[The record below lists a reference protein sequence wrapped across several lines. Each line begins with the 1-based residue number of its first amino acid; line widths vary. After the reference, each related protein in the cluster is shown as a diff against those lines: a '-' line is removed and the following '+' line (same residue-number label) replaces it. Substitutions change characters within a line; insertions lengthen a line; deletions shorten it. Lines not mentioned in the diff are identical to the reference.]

1 MGNMTFIPDV
11 KRPGREADHSP
22 PSGAELK
29 NAWSNTSTPPV
40 RLRGVVLSQAQ
51 GKLYILHGRIVTE
64 PATCLRSCIH
74 NRSAGLCCRNLH
86 RVACTI

>member
-51 GKLYILHGRIVTE
+51 GKM
-64 PATCLRSCIH
+64 
-74 NRSAGLCCRNLH
+74 RNY
-86 RVACTI
+86 